1 MKLSFL
7 DKTKSSNTMT
17 LQEKGKVVNDNND
30 IAKHSF
36 SKLFRNL
43 VNSLEIQNLKILINL
58 MIKCKRPL
66 KHKSQKWLFYK
77 QIFLFY

>member
-17 LQEKGKVVNDNND
+17 LQEKGKVVNENND

-36 SKLFRNL
+36 SKLF
-43 VNSLEIQNLKILINL
+43 SEIWWT
-58 MIKCKRPL
+58 P
-66 KHKSQKWLFYK
+66 
-77 QIFLFY
+77 